1 MKIII
6 IGATVVGTDLAEYL
20 VQAGHAVTL
29 IDTPS
34 DELTAIANRLD
45 LRVVQGEPT
54 WPSVL
59 REAGARNTEI
69 LVATSPNDEVN
80 IATCSVADALFNIP
94 RKIARIRSPDFLSE
108 SDKLFGPKAIPIDHI
123 ISPEH
128 LLSDAIVDLMELPG
142 VTAVNT
148 FAKDRLIITAANCA
162 VGGKLVGARVLDLEN
177 YDGKCKVLAV
187 YRNGHL
193 LSKLENRSLKLG
205 DEVFFCAERT
215 RALNLLGALLP
226 LRPNGKH
233 VVIEGGSHI
242 ADTLALRL
250 SQRYQV
256 KLIEPDP
263 ARAARISN
271 QFRNSAVELYCA
283 DASNLDFVMEEKL
296 YQTDTFVAASPN
308 EESNIM
314 ASLMVQRMNKVR
326 TIAVIRRPAFQDIAI
341 AGKEIDAIISPR
353 EAIISALLSNILQEG
368 VEKMRIFRQ
377 GQAEALELLVQGDKR
392 SSYVVGRKIDD
403 LMLPSGVAFGMALRD
418 KLVVKMDENYVFEDG
433 DRVVAYLT
441 DRTHMRALVKL
452 FKPRPFWMPH
462 W

>member
-263 ARAARISN
+263 VRAARISN
-271 QFRNSAVELYCA
+271 HFRNSAVELYCA
-283 DASNLDFVMEEKL
+283 DASNLDFVME
-296 YQTDTFVAASPN
+296 
-308 EESNIM
+308 
-314 ASLMVQRMNKVR
+314 
-326 TIAVIRRPAFQDIAI
+326 
-341 AGKEIDAIISPR
+341 
-353 EAIISALLSNILQEG
+353 
-368 VEKMRIFRQ
+368 
-377 GQAEALELLVQGDKR
+377 
-392 SSYVVGRKIDD
+392 
-403 LMLPSGVAFGMALRD
+403 
-418 KLVVKMDENYVFEDG
+418 
-433 DRVVAYLT
+433 
-441 DRTHMRALVKL
+441 
-452 FKPRPFWMPH
+452 
-462 W
+462 